1 MKTRRLLPP
10 SPALVISILA
20 LIMSM
25 AGTGYAALRLPSNSV
40 GSDQLRRGAVNG
52 SKVKD
57 HSLTGSDIALDAL
70 GTVPSAAN
78 ADHATSADTALSAAN
93 ATNATSATNATNATT
108 AVKSTNAANL
118 GGFPAADYER
128 VDATLP
134 SGHAESGD
142 YGIRT
147 ANTTTTGFIDTSVTF
162 PTPLAS
168 RVPPTKIVVTGQT
181 GTTHCTGPGHAD
193 PGFLC
198 IYEISTSNV
207 ASPPSVFEFEEQFPQ
222 NESGNFGFD
231 MEWRVTGASAFS
243 IGTWTVTAP

>member
-1 MKTRRLLPP
+1 MNSLRPRRP
-10 SPALVISILA
+10 SPALVVSLIA
-20 LIMSM
+20 LLMSM
-25 AGTGYAALRLPSNSV
+25 GGTGYAALKLPRNSV
-40 GSDQLRRGAVNG
+40 GATQIRPDAVTG
-52 SKVKD
+52 LKVKD
-57 HSLTGSDIALDAL
+57 HSLTGNDIDKAAL

-78 ADHATSADTALSAAN
+78 ADHATSADTALSASS
-93 ATNATSATNATNATT
+93 ATNATSATTATNATNA
-108 AVKSTNAANL
+108 VKATDAANL
-118 GGFPAADYER
+118 GGFPAAAYER
-128 VDATLP
+128 FGATQP
-134 SGHAESGD
+134 SGHPESGD

-147 ANTTTTGFIDTSVTF
+147 NNTATTGFIDTSVTF

-168 RVPPTKIVVTGQT
+168 RVPPTNIVVTGQT